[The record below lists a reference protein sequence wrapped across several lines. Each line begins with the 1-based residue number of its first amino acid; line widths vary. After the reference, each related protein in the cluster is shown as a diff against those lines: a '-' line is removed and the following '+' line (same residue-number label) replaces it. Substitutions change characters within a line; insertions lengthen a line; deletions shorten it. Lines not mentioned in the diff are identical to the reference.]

1 MIVYTPIKNILVLW
15 LLMAAVGF
23 YPIVIIGRIKLN
35 NVLDLLLL
43 FISLAM
49 FLILINRIKISF
61 KTREMSL
68 VFIIFLISWIPGFAF
83 SNNLDFL
90 LQRYLIFGSMTV
102 VVILLFLLP
111 KPEKPLL
118 ANGCVWVVAIFFI
131 SALLVLSYI
140 AIGVTEYGRVT
151 IPGYDNGVLVYRY
164 VDGVGLLPDPNVL
177 SYGLGFIYIL
187 SLAYTGFRPIIFGW
201 LALALLL
208 VGSRSALLS
217 LFIAMSYW
225 FIIEYKFR
233 KTYLPIFAVILV
245 GFISAITFFQADILK
260 RFQNPEN
267 YIERYSMWLSLLDA
281 YLSSGMNILW
291 GNGFGSAR
299 SELGDPHN
307 LYLSVLYDGG
317 FLALPCL
324 FLVYFAS
331 FRYVTINFSS
341 RERNSAYVMLVF
353 NLLIGLFYWQDQMF
367 FVPFLLIWL
376 LSIYKGA

>member
-1 MIVYTPIKNILVLW
+1 
-15 LLMAAVGF
+15 
-23 YPIVIIGRIKLN
+23 
-35 NVLDLLLL
+35 
-43 FISLAM
+43 
-49 FLILINRIKISF
+49 
-61 KTREMSL
+61 
-68 VFIIFLISWIPGFAF
+68 
-83 SNNLDFL
+83 
-90 LQRYLIFGSMTV
+90 
-102 VVILLFLLP
+102 
-111 KPEKPLL
+111 
-118 ANGCVWVVAIFFI
+118 
-131 SALLVLSYI
+131 
-140 AIGVTEYGRVT
+140 
-151 IPGYDNGVLVYRY
+151 
-164 VDGVGLLPDPNVL
+164 
-177 SYGLGFIYIL
+177 
-187 SLAYTGFRPIIFGW
+187 
-201 LALALLL
+201 
-208 VGSRSALLS
+208 
-217 LFIAMSYW
+217 MSYW
-225 FIIEYKFR
+225 FLVEYKFR

-245 GFISAITFFQADILK
+245 GFISAITFFQTDILK

-341 RERNSAYVMLVF
+341 RERSSAYMMLVF